1 MKTIRTVALF
11 LLVATAGCGE
21 AAKEK
26 PDVTNTAA
34 PAKVDISKLQLTDL
48 DNNVVDMEQY
58 KGKTVF
64 VNFWATWCNPCIAEM
79 PSIQKLQNRF
89 KDDPIVFLLATDDD
103 ATEIKDFKNAHD
115 YTFNYARLESL
126 ASMNIQA
133 IPTTFIYAADGS
145 LAFSETGSRNWADSA
160 SIQMILKIIN
170 QK

>member
-11 LLVATAGCGE
+11 FLVALAGCRE
-21 AAKEK
+21 
-26 PDVTNTAA
+26 TATKKTEPTHTA
-34 PAKVDISKLQLTDL
+34 DPAKVDISKLQLTDL
-48 DNNVVDMEQY
+48 DNNPVDMDQY

-79 PSIQKLQNRF
+79 PSIQQLQNRF
-89 KDDPIVFLLATDDD
+89 KDDNIVFLLATDDE
-103 ATEIKDFKNAHD
+103 ANEIKDFKTAHD
-115 YTFNYARLESL
+115 YTFNYTRLESL

-160 SIQMILKIIN
+160 SIQMIQKIVY
-170 QK
+170 QR